1 MPLVY
6 QQNIN
11 EHTKIGVWH
20 ILETEDFFLE
30 KVTEQYKISHSQ
42 KRIQHLAGRYL
53 LFEMSNDISLKDI
66 LLTATGKPF
75 LLDSSYFFSISHSAN
90 YVAVI
95 ISAKSNVAIDIQH
108 IVPKI
113 ESIKQ
118 KFLTELEME
127 LLSNLSIS
135 PNEQYTL
142 SWTIKEAMF
151 KYFDE
156 GGIDFKQ
163 HLNIVSTI
171 FENDVWVS
179 KATFNKNK
187 LQQIETK
194 SFRFNDF
201 FITWIQ

>member
-20 ILETEDFFLE
+20 IQEMEEFFLE
-30 KVTEQYKISHSQ
+30 KVTEQNKINHSK

-53 LFEMSNDISLKDI
+53 LLDLAPDISLKNI

-75 LLDSSYFFSISHSAN
+75 LPDNSYFFSISHCAD

-95 ISAKSNVAIDIQH
+95 ISTKSNVAVDIQH
-108 IVPKI
+108 VVPKI
-113 ESIKQ
+113 ESMKQ
-118 KFLTELEME
+118 KFLTEAEMN
-127 LLSNLSIS
+127 LLLKLSIS
-135 PNEQYTL
+135 PCEQFTL
-142 SWTIKEAMF
+142 AWTIKESMF

-156 GGIDFKQ
+156 VGIDFKQ
-163 HLNIVSTI
+163 HLNIESAI
-171 FENDVWVS
+171 FENDVWLTKS
-179 KATFNKNK
+179 TFNKNK
-187 LQQIETK
+187 AHHVATK
-194 SFRFNDF
+194 SIKFNDI

>member
-30 KVTEQYKISHSQ
+30 KAKEQYKINHPQ
-42 KRIQHLAGRYL
+42 KRIQHLTGRYL
-53 LFEMSNDISLKDI
+53 LLEMANDISLKNI
-66 LLTATGKPF
+66 LLTKTGKPF
-75 LLDSSYFFSISHSAN
+75 LSDESYFFSISHCAD

-95 ISAKSNVAIDIQH
+95 TSKISNVAIDIQH
-108 IVPKI
+108 VVPKI

-118 KFLTELEME
+118 KFLTEEE
-127 LLSNLSIS
+127 IKLLSILSIS
-135 PNEQYTL
+135 PNEQFTFA
-142 SWTIKEAMF
+142 WTIKEAMF

-156 GGIDFKQ
+156 EGIDFKQ
-163 HLNIVSTI
+163 HLIISSAI

-179 KATFNKNK
+179 KSTFNKNK
-187 LQQIETK
+187 VHSIAIK
-194 SFRFNDF
+194 SIRFNDF
-201 FITWIQ
+201 FISWIQ

>member
-66 LLTATGKPF
+66 LLTTTGKPF

>member
-30 KVTEQYKISHSQ
+30 KAKEQYKINHPQ

-53 LFEMSNDISLKDI
+53 LLEMANDISLKNI
-66 LLTATGKPF
+66 LLTTTGKPF
-75 LLDSSYFFSISHSAN
+75 LPDESYFFSISHSADF
-90 YVAVI
+90 VAVI

-108 IVPKI
+108 IAPKI

-118 KFLTELEME
+118 KFLTEEEMN
-127 LLSNLSIS
+127 LLSTLSIS
-135 PNEQYTL
+135 PNEQFTFA
-142 SWTIKEAMF
+142 WTIKEAMF

-156 GGIDFKQ
+156 AGIDFKQ
-163 HLNIVSTI
+163 HLNITSAN
-171 FENDVWVS
+171 FDNQVWIS
-179 KATFNKNK
+179 KSTFNKNK
-187 LQQIETK
+187 VQQLETK
-194 SFRFNDF
+194 SIRLNDS
-201 FITWIQ
+201 FITWNQ

>member
-30 KVTEQYKISHSQ
+30 KETEQYKINHPQ

-53 LFEMSNDISLKDI
+53 LLEMANDISLKNI
-66 LLTATGKPF
+66 LLTTTGKPF
-75 LLDSSYFFSISHSAN
+75 LPDESYFFSISHCVD
-90 YVAVI
+90 YVALI
-95 ISAKSNVAIDIQH
+95 ISTESNVAIDIQH
-108 IVPKI
+108 VVPKI

-118 KFLTELEME
+118 KFLTGDEMN
-127 LLSNLSIS
+127 LLLNLSIS
-135 PNEQYTL
+135 PNEQFTFA
-142 SWTIKEAMF
+142 WTIKEAMF

-156 GGIDFKQ
+156 EGIDFKQ
-163 HLNIVSTI
+163 HLNITSAN
-171 FENDVWVS
+171 FENQVWVS
-179 KATFNKNK
+179 KSTFNKNRV
-187 LQQIETK
+187 QQLETK
-194 SFRFNDF
+194 SIRFNDL

>member
-20 ILETEDFFLE
+20 ILETEDFFLD
-30 KVTEQYKISHSQ
+30 KVTEQYKIKHPQ

-53 LFEMSNDISLKDI
+53 LLELAKDISIKNI
-66 LLTATGKPF
+66 LLTPTGKPF
-75 LLDSSYFFSISHSAN
+75 LLDRSYFFSISHSAN

-95 ISAKSNVAIDIQH
+95 ISAKSNVGIDIQH

-113 ESIKQ
+113 ERIKQ

-151 KYFDE
+151 KYFDDS
-156 GGIDFKQ
+156 GVDFKQ
-163 HLNIVSTI
+163 HLIISSAL
-171 FENDVWVS
+171 FENDIWIS
-179 KATFNKNK
+179 KTTFNKNDVYQ
-187 LQQIETK
+187 LSTK
-194 SFRFNDF
+194 SIRFNDLF
-201 FITWIQ
+201 MTWIQ